1 MNKTADSVQ
10 GSAFRKTKEIEKLK
24 QAIRDV
30 PDFPKRGII
39 FKDITPLL
47 SRPELFSKLINLFAR
62 RYLAQK
68 IDKVIAIEA
77 RGFILGAALAY
88 RLKTGFVPI
97 RKKNKLPWKVFSAA
111 YTLEYGQDSL
121 EVHQDALQSQ
131 ERVLIVDDVLAT
143 GGTVSAVS
151 ELIGKL
157 GAEVVEVACLIELTF
172 LNGREKLGRTPVF
185 SLIQY

>member
-1 MNKTADSVQ
+1 MNRTVVSRQSSVV
-10 GSAFRKTKEIEKLK
+10 SKDIEKLR
-24 QAIRDV
+24 QSIRDV
-30 PDFPKRGII
+30 PDFPKRGVI

-47 SRPELFSKLINLFAR
+47 NQPELFRKMIDLLVE
-62 RYLAQK
+62 RYRSQK
-68 IDKVIAIEA
+68 IEKVIAIEA

-88 RLKTGFVPI
+88 RLKTGFIPI

-121 EVHQDALQSQ
+121 EVHQDALQNK

-151 ELIGKL
+151 ELVEKL
-157 GAEVVEVACLIELTF
+157 GAQVVEVACLIELTF
-172 LNGREKLGRTPVF
+172 LKGREKLRQIPVF

>member
-1 MNKTADSVQ
+1 MSVV
-10 GSAFRKTKEIEKLK
+10 SKDVEKLR

-47 SRPELFSKLINLFAR
+47 SQPELFRKIIDLLAQ
-62 RYLAQK
+62 RYLTQK
-68 IDKVIAIEA
+68 IDKIIAIEA

-97 RKKNKLPWKVFSAA
+97 RKKNKLPWKVFSATYA
-111 YTLEYGQDSL
+111 LEYGQDSL
-121 EVHQDALQSQ
+121 EVHQDALQNK

-143 GGTVSAVS
+143 GGTVSAVL
-151 ELIGKL
+151 ELVEKL
-157 GAEVVEVACLIELTF
+157 GAEVVEIACLIELTF
-172 LNGREKLGRTPVF
+172 LNGREKLKQVPMY

>member
-1 MNKTADSVQ
+1 MNKPVIGND
-10 GSAFRKTKEIEKLK
+10 IEELK

-30 PDFPKRGII
+30 PDFPKKGII

-47 SRPELFSKLINLFAR
+47 SQPELFRKIIDLLAD
-62 RYLAQK
+62 RYRSRK
-68 IDKVIAIEA
+68 IDKIIAIEA

-88 RLKTGFVPI
+88 RLRTGFVPI

-111 YTLEYGQDSL
+111 YALEYGQDSL
-121 EVHQDALQSQ
+121 EVHQDALQSH
-131 ERVLIVDDVLAT
+131 EKVLIIDDVLAT

-157 GAEVVEVACLIELTF
+157 GAEVIEVACLIELTF
-172 LNGREKLGRTPVF
+172 LNGREKLGQTPVF

>member
-1 MNKTADSVQ
+1 MNRTIIGRQSSVV
-10 GSAFRKTKEIEKLK
+10 SKDIEELR

-47 SRPELFSKLINLFAR
+47 SSAELFKKTIDL
-62 RYLAQK
+62 LAQRYRRKK

-88 RLKTGFVPI
+88 HLKTGFVPI
-97 RKKNKLPWKVFSAA
+97 RKKNKLPWKVFSAV

-121 EVHQDALQSQ
+121 EVHQDALQNQ
-131 ERVLIVDDVLAT
+131 ERVLIIDDVLAT

-151 ELIGKL
+151 ELIRKL